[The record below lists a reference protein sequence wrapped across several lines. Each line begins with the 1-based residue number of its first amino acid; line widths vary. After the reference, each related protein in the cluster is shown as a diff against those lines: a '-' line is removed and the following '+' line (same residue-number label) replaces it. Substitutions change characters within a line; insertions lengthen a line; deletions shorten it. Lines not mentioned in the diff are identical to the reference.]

1 MKNKILALDIGS
13 KNTGIAI
20 SDRTQSIAF
29 SYTTV
34 KTLELKNQLEL
45 IIKTELAV
53 QNISKAK
60 AGISPNTIHNLD
72 SLHLMLV
79 IDKCNFDIVS
89 AHDSY
94 GSHASN
100 VVDMQKCI
108 REQFKYIID
117 EDPLNHI
124 LNETGNL
131 VPMIKRGNL
140 DSSEILQS
148 EFAFA

>member
-1 MKNKILALDIGS
+1 
-13 KNTGIAI
+13 
-20 SDRTQSIAF
+20 
-29 SYTTV
+29 
-34 KTLELKNQLEL
+34 
-45 IIKTELAV
+45 
-53 QNISKAK
+53 
-60 AGISPNTIHNLD
+60 
-72 SLHLMLV
+72 MLV

-124 LNETGNL
+124 LNESGNL
-131 VPMIKRGNL
+131 VPMIQRGNL